1 MQGESV
7 LQTFDFHSSRQDLL
21 LREQSK
27 TIVNRGS
34 LLALSILAILVTG
47 MVSPAFAAQ
56 LNWDAKSPESAD
68 TPKFKFQR
76 TTFIEYQE
84 GGSIADSL
92 RGKDLTMEF
101 SADSTNPGVADLIEK
116 MNNNLGSMKSTAH
129 VTDLKIDYH
138 ASITGRG
145 DNASVDFRI
154 ILTPTLEGYLIKP
167 YTNGSPALFD
177 VLWRGLKVDGPITI
191 TTEEYGD
198 VEINQPLSFFE
209 KNYPDVASQITDK
222 AKDVMTM
229 PLIDASGLGGLGIG
243 SWHFLADPTGIVAE
257 TSKFGYSGAKVVVS
271 SFTMGESSFRE
282 GQIKEK
288 EFDATFTSDKT
299 YSVRSVESGDSGNIF
314 LAGYASPD
322 QVGGVEVVGLSPVA
336 PSTGA
341 QTSSGS
347 FPIFII
353 YGMAG
358 MAAAGAGGF
367 FVWSSKKA
375 KKDAGV
381 TQTGIDPR
389 HLRGVDTS
397 EASGGYK
404 TNRGEA
410 ELITDDQSHEKHS
423 SVYDQGSTRGSLPAG
438 YSQPKEEPKPSSN
451 RGSMPKDWKPS

>member
-1 MQGESV
+1 M
-7 LQTFDFHSSRQDLL
+7 
-21 LREQSK
+21 
-27 TIVNRGS
+27 NRAP
-34 LLALSILAILVTG
+34 LLAISLLSILIIGA
-47 MVSPAFAAQ
+47 VSPAFAAQ
-56 LNWDAKSPESAD
+56 LNWDAKTPDSAD

-76 TTFIEYQE
+76 TAFLEYKD
-84 GGSIADSL
+84 GGSIAEAL

-101 SADSTNPGVADLIEK
+101 TVDSTAPGVSALIDK
-116 MNNNLGSMKSTAH
+116 MNENLRSMQSTTH
-129 VTDLKIDYH
+129 VKDLTVEYH

-145 DNASVDFRI
+145 DNASVDYRI
-154 ILTPTLEGYLIKP
+154 ILTPTLEDYLIKP
-167 YTNGSPALFD
+167 YTAGPPASPALFD
-177 VLWRGLKVDGPITI
+177 ALWRGLKVDGPITV
-191 TTEEYGD
+191 TTPDYGD
-198 VEINQPLSFFE
+198 VEINQPISFYI
-209 KNYPDVASQITDK
+209 KNYPDVASQITGQ

-229 PLIDASGLGGLGIG
+229 PLMDASGLGKLSIG

-288 EFDATFTSDKT
+288 EFDATFTTDKT

-322 QVGGVEVVGLSPVA
+322 KVNNIEVIGLSPVA

-347 FPIFII
+347 FPIMII

-367 FVWSSKKA
+367 FFWSNKKA
-375 KKDAGV
+375 KRESEYI
-381 TQTGIDPR
+381 QTGIDPKY
-389 HLRGVDTS
+389 LRGVDTS

-410 ELITDDQSHEKHS
+410 ELATGESSYTQHQ
-423 SVYDQGSTRGSLPAG
+423 SVYDQDSTHGSLPAG
-438 YSQPKEEPKPSSN
+438 YAQPKEEPKPSSN